1 MHKEKYHTY
10 RRHWIASDIHF
21 NHKNI
26 AIYCPESRGKFV
38 EIVGKNVDGTP
49 IYKHYVEQMNEEIII
64 KWNSRVQPGDHVFIL
79 GDVAMG
85 RIDHAPALIRRLNG
99 DKTLIRGNHDR
110 SLMGSPELESLFI
123 DIKDYAC
130 FSARGVG
137 VVMSHY
143 PFASWDGMGHGAVML
158 HGHLHGTPSGVNGR
172 IKDMGIDTNDLY
184 PYDFEAVLDQLK
196 LIPKPVYDH
205 HGDAIGG

>member
-1 MHKEKYHTY
+1 MHKEKYHSY
-10 RRHWIASDIHF
+10 RRHFVASDLHF

-26 AIYCPESRGKFV
+26 ALYCPESRGQFV
-38 EIVGKNVDGTP
+38 QQVGMNLDDSPV
-49 IYKHYVEQMNEEIII
+49 YEHYIEAMNEEIIQ
-64 KWNSRVQPGDHVFIL
+64 KWNTLVQPGDHVFIL

-85 RIDHAPALIRRLNG
+85 RIDQAPALIRRLNG

-110 SLMGSPELESLFI
+110 GLMQSPELETLFI

-158 HGHLHGTPSGVNGR
+158 HGHLHGTPCVVQGR
-172 IKDMGIDTNDLY
+172 IKDVGIDTNDLY
-184 PYDFEAVLDQLK
+184 PYDLEQLLEEMK
-196 LIPKPVYDH
+196 NISKPVYDH
-205 HGDAIGG
+205 HGDVIAG

>member
-1 MHKEKYHTY
+1 MHKEKYHSY
-10 RRHWIASDIHF
+10 HRHFVASDLHF

-26 AIYCPESRGKFV
+26 ALYCPESRGKFV
-38 EIVGKNVDGTP
+38 KQVGKNVDGTP
-49 IYKHYVEQMNEEIII
+49 IYEHYIEKMNVEIIR
-64 KWNSRVQPGDHVFIL
+64 KWNEKVSPEDHVFIL

-85 RIDHAPALIRRLNG
+85 QIERAPGLIRRLNG

-110 SLMGSPELESLFI
+110 GLCALPEVADLFI

-130 FSARGVG
+130 FSVRGIG

-143 PFASWDGMGHGAVML
+143 PLASWDGMSHGSIML
-158 HGHLHGTPSGVNGR
+158 HGHLHGAPSGVKGR

-184 PYDFEAVLDQLK
+184 PYDFEAVLDK
-196 LIPKPVYDH
+196 MKSIPKPIYDH
-205 HGDAIGG
+205 HGDTIGG